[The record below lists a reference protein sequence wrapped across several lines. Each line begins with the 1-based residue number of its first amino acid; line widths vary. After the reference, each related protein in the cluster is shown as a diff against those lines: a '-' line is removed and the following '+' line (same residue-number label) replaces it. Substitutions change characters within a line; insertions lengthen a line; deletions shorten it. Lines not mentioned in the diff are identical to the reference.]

1 MIQSEEQQQQP
12 QQRTRKPQTCRICK
26 CVGHQMRTCND
37 ATILSQRNHV
47 FEQIENH
54 TPLETI
60 LDYAHNQEFERMKI
74 ITYKTPK
81 GKTSNIAPL
90 SANETTYYT
99 NLERFIENEYAKQT
113 NLLTAKIQRKIFFTR
128 RLLPRTHDEIFN
140 QYTQFLTEFYNTQ
153 FQSGTIENVDIEIM
167 QFLHLCDTQSLEPTN
182 YTPFPTYAALT
193 RWNQFL
199 QITQSRY
206 MAQMQARNRAPQAV
220 AQTYN
225 YIKRRIA
232 APAEE
237 TPEKPPEES
246 IDCPICMETVTIPNI
261 SETNC
266 GHKYCTTCIR
276 NTIKKY
282 NAYKRCPC
290 PMCREP
296 VHTIVRKFTET
307 PTEERTFPEHSTHPI
322 VA

>member
-1 MIQSEEQQQQP
+1 MIQSEP

-37 ATILSQRNHV
+37 ATILSQRKHV

-54 TPLETI
+54 APVETI
-60 LDYAHNQEFERMKI
+60 LEYAHQQEFERIKI

-81 GKTSNIAPL
+81 GKTSNISPL
-90 SANETTYYT
+90 SADETNYYT
-99 NLERFIENEYAKQT
+99 NLERYIQNEYTKQT
-113 NLLTAKIQRKIFFTR
+113 NLLTAQIQRKIFFTR
-128 RLLPRTHDEIFN
+128 RLLPRSVDEIFN

-153 FQSGTIENVDIEIM
+153 FQSGTIANVDQEIM
-167 QFLHLCDTQSLEPTN
+167 QFLHLCDTPSMEPTN
-182 YTPFPTYAALT
+182 YTPFPSYDALT
-193 RWNQFL
+193 RWMRFL
-199 QITQSRY
+199 QITTTRY
-206 MAQMQARNRAPQAV
+206 MAQMHARNHPPPAI

-225 YIKRRIA
+225 YIKRRV
-232 APAEE
+232 PSEE
-237 TPEKPPEES
+237 SHES

-276 NTIKKY
+276 NTVKKY
-282 NAYKRCPC
+282 NPHKRCPC

-307 PTEERTFPEHSTHPI
+307 PTEERTFPEHSAHPI